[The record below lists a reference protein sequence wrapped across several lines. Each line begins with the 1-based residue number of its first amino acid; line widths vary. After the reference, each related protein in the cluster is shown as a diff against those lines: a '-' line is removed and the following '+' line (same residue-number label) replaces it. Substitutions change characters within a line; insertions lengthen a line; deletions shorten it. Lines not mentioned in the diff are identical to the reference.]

1 MNHEEQKRLESL
13 RTWFG
18 SLHTYSYQEQM
29 DLEFG
34 SFELE
39 MLLGVLVLGA
49 SWICST
55 VIITWVGVW
64 VQRVVIGA
72 GLAHWWQERTV
83 STIVYS
89 LGKTCKLGLLPPYAW
104 DSIEAFLKTSLHP
117 AFKLQILLH
126 TFSCSSIIDP
136 QHVRAPCF
144 FSYWHRCIVSVN
156 QC

>member
-72 GLAHWWQERTV
+72 GLAH
-83 STIVYS
+83 
-89 LGKTCKLGLLPPYAW
+89 
-104 DSIEAFLKTSLHP
+104 
-117 AFKLQILLH
+117 
-126 TFSCSSIIDP
+126 
-136 QHVRAPCF
+136 
-144 FSYWHRCIVSVN
+144 
-156 QC
+156 